1 MCTVI
6 FPRVN
11 IRFKSYRLVETFTD
25 LSIRN
30 SIPYRQRYPYIHTY
44 IYIYKGPGKKRNRKK
59 YYPQA
64 LFLKVGII
72 ARLVVTVF
80 QFSNFYRFETIRAID
95 ARGGCEPNASLETTH
110 APGNELPGGAYNSPG
125 DIRLYLGTIWQTWIY
140 YTHSNAT

>member
-44 IYIYKGPGKKRNRKK
+44 IYIYIKGQVKSEIEKN
-59 YYPQA
+59 
-64 LFLKVGII
+64 II
-72 ARLVVTVF
+72 PKHY
-80 QFSNFYRFETIRAID
+80 FSKWVLS
-95 ARGGCEPNASLETTH
+95 RGWS
-110 APGNELPGGAYNSPG
+110 
-125 DIRLYLGTIWQTWIY
+125 
-140 YTHSNAT
+140 